1 MEKLQSDFLISTT
14 KGSLLSYTENMK
26 FKWKMNTNKYHEDEI
41 HYMKSDVKNKF
52 VTTISKEGN
61 MQVWNEKVFL
71 EEGPRKVMQ
80 NTMKDYHF

>member
-1 MEKLQSDFLISTT
+1 
-14 KGSLLSYTENMK
+14 
-26 FKWKMNTNKYHEDEI
+26 
-41 HYMKSDVKNKF
+41 MKSDVKNKF

-61 MQVWNEKVFL
+61 IQVWNEKVFL